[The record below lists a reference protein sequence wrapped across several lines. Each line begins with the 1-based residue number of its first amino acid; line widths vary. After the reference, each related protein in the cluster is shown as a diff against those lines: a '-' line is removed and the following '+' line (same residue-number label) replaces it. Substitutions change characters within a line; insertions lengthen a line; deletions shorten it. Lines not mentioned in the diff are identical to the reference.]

1 MLVDANGDNSTSK
14 DQIKTY
20 QFSVN
25 QLVEVGSSPDHPKA
39 GCNQNRAKELRIR
52 GFEGSSG
59 QSVSQSVS

>member
-25 QLVEVGSSPDHPKA
+25 QLVEVRSSPDHPKA

-52 GFEGSSG
+52 GFER
-59 QSVSQSVS
+59 